1 MSVSLI
7 VYMFSAFGWRP
18 VMSEAY
24 LVPKDSKDTFQLT
37 QKPNKGSASRKWP
50 DGYFESIIY
59 INSIYCYDQL
69 W

>member
-7 VYMFSAFGWRP
+7 VYMFSVFGWRP

-37 QKPNKGSASRKWP
+37 QKPNKGSASRK
-50 DGYFESIIY
+50 
-59 INSIYCYDQL
+59 
-69 W
+69 